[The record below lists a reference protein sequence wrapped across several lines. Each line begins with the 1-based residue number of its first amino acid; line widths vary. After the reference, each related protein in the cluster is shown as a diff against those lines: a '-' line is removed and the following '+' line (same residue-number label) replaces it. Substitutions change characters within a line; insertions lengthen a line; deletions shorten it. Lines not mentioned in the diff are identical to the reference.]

1 MTFELH
7 TPRLFLRGWR
17 DDDRDAM
24 AAMGQDLAVMEF
36 FPGLADRA
44 ASDAMID
51 RIIAHHDQH
60 GFGLWA
66 VEIAERGLAC
76 AGFIGVIRCNFE
88 AHFTPAVE
96 IGWRLC
102 RAAWG
107 AGYATEGAEI
117 VMHHGFTALGLDEIV
132 AMTVHGNVR
141 SRSVMAR
148 LGMRRDPADDFDHP
162 RVAEGHPLRG
172 HVLYRRA
179 RAAWSAQQPG

>member
-117 VMHHGFTALGLDEIV
+117 VV
-132 AMTVHGNVR
+132 APAAQEQ
-141 SRSVMAR
+141 AR
-148 LGMRRDPADDFDHP
+148 GVQLESHRQP
-162 RVAEGHPLRG
+162 RVQA
-172 HVLYRRA
+172 A
-179 RAAWSAQQPG
+179 RAPASR